1 MYTFRQTVLYLFLVC
16 NVNPDVVIL
25 HLDYAYFP
33 GQQLLNAFS
42 KIVVKRI
49 AAGQRITVEVDGLEE
64 YQVHTY
70 GPYACH
76 QHFLR

>member
-1 MYTFRQTVLYLFLVC
+1 MYVRAVRLLTRSLLL
-16 NVNPDVVIL
+16 
-25 HLDYAYFP
+25 FP

-70 GPYACH
+70 GAC
-76 QHFLR
+76 QGARAINACAPDFLPNLFFG